1 MPDLR
6 SEFDLCI
13 SRHGP
18 ILCARSLIP
27 EFMHSR
33 QVPLSLGISYRLHDD
48 KILIHPSV
56 DPFLSGILGRVSC
69 LYLIYPTLAWFS
81 HLALLERTTHLI
93 LNNIYVPDQSISLD
107 DAVSLS
113 ELTVADSCTVR
124 LTSTF
129 ITTLNLVIMPIETS
143 YYIFTNCPNLRK
155 LYMSCQSYEG
165 YSPGIPVDSFTL
177 PRLELL
183 HWELIANNRDKWCQA
198 IMNHMHLP
206 SLRTLEWD
214 DRYRTPYPAC
224 RRAITRFFDRLPIT
238 LTSLTFYEIN
248 KDILFFPRADSHL
261 ESITFINCYATSFRS
276 YLDNLRSPQQFPRLH
291 TIKKI
296 WEIRKELTTFWG
308 DSIKR
313 DPVPLHF
320 LMEEESSRACL
331 TMLRSRMSAPKRR
344 LTMQLNEVDLGCF
357 SETSAGSSSRRRS
370 FKNYLSPIG
379 VNQLQS
385 TCTRQYGVLTKDM
398 DEDDH
403 VLPQRHEGEFSRD
416 VVTCDV

>member
-13 SRHGP
+13 TRQGP
-18 ILCARSLIP
+18 ILLTHSLIP

-33 QVPLSLGISYRLHDD
+33 QVPLSLGISYQSHDD

-56 DPFLSGILGRVSC
+56 DPFLLGILGKVSC
-69 LYLIYPTLAWFS
+69 LCLRDPGLAWFS

-93 LNNIYVPDQSISLD
+93 LNNVYVPDKSISLD

-113 ELTVADSCTVR
+113 QLTVADSCKVR

-129 ITTLNLVIMPIETS
+129 ITTLNLVEMPIETS

-155 LYMSCQSYEG
+155 LCMLCHSHEG
-165 YSPGIPVDSFTL
+165 YNTGIPVDSFTL
-177 PRLELL
+177 PRLEFL
-183 HWELIANNRDKWCQA
+183 HWNLDVNARDKWYQA

-214 DRYRTPYPAC
+214 VRNRTPYHAW

-248 KDILFFPRADSHL
+248 HDVLFFPRADSHL

-276 YLDNLRSPQQFPRLH
+276 YLDKL
-291 TIKKI
+291 
-296 WEIRKELTTFWG
+296 
-308 DSIKR
+308 
-313 DPVPLHF
+313 
-320 LMEEESSRACL
+320 
-331 TMLRSRMSAPKRR
+331 
-344 LTMQLNEVDLGCF
+344 
-357 SETSAGSSSRRRS
+357 
-370 FKNYLSPIG
+370 
-379 VNQLQS
+379 
-385 TCTRQYGVLTKDM
+385 
-398 DEDDH
+398 
-403 VLPQRHEGEFSRD
+403 
-416 VVTCDV
+416 